1 MSLFN
6 INFIITVL
14 VQVLCIFIF
23 LTVFFFTYAAKIEG
37 QVVENQVLFMS
48 KDIVGIHL
56 KSLEPETKEVIIE
69 QVNKIPIDTPENKK
83 IGEDIDKSND
93 QVKSRTR
100 KIITILTVGVLL
112 IVAISYFL
120 SQRDYPFF
128 KDLNLKT
135 IFKETAIIV
144 LSVALT
150 EYYFLTYLG
159 SKYISVDPNRLKAH
173 ALNNITQAL

>member
-14 VQVLCIFIF
+14 VQVICIFIF
-23 LTVFFFTYAAKIEG
+23 LTVFFFTYAAKIEE
-37 QVVENQVLFMS
+37 QVVENQVLFIS

-56 KSLEPETKEVIIE
+56 KSLEPETKEVLLK
-69 QVNKIPIDTPENKK
+69 QVNNIPVDTPENKK
-83 IGEDIDKSND
+83 IGDEIDKSND
-93 QVKSRTR
+93 QIKTRTR
-100 KIITILTVGVLL
+100 KIITILSIGVLL
-112 IVAISYFL
+112 IVAITYFL

-135 IFKETAIIV
+135 IFKETTVIL

-150 EYYFLTYLG
+150 EYYFVRYIG

-173 ALNNITQAL
+173 TLNNISQAL